1 VVERDEREN
10 ALEEDEMEEGTVTI
24 LWSTIG
30 GGIMGQGQV
39 GGLRKDKCGET
50 EVGPSF

>member
-1 VVERDEREN
+1 MREN
-10 ALEEDEMEEGTVTI
+10 ALEEDEVEGGPVTI

-30 GGIMGQGQV
+30 GGIMGQCQV
-39 GGLRKDKCGET
+39 GGLRKDRCGET